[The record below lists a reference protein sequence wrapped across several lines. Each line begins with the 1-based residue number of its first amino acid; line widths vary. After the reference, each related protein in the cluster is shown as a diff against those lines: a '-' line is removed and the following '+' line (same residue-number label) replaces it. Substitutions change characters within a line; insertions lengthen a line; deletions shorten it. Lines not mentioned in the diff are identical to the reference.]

1 MKNVWMVA
9 LALGMIVLVIPAS
22 ALSEGMS
29 LELNANS
36 SDVEGKFESK
46 VLRYQA
52 DLYAA
57 AGVLYSNNDYLLTN
71 VNFTMRDKVFTPA
84 LTLGLGLKGVIGHV
98 DFPGKDYDAYALGFM
113 FHGAYDFRDDRTQ
126 WPVSIMYRFAWAP
139 SPLSFGDTDRY
150 LDSDLTVH
158 VHVVDSAAILI
169 GYRFFD
175 VRFSTDFERQ
185 KKNDDAVFFGLKM
198 YF

>member
-1 MKNVWMVA
+1 MKVVWMVI
-9 LALGMIVLVIPAS
+9 LALGIMVLVIPAT

-46 VLRYQA
+46 VFRYQA
-52 DLYAA
+52 DMYAG
-57 AGVLYSNNDYLLTN
+57 AGVLYSNDDYRFLNLNFSVRDN
-71 VNFTMRDKVFTPA
+71 VFSPA
-84 LTLGLGLKGVIGHV
+84 LTLGLGLKGIIGRV
-98 DFPGKDYDAYALGFM
+98 DFPLKDYEAYALGFM

-126 WPVSIMYRFAWAP
+126 WPISALYRFTWAP

-150 LDSDLTVH
+150 IDTDLTVH
-158 VHVVDSAAILI
+158 VHVVDSAAILV
-169 GYRFFD
+169 GYRVFD
-175 VRFSTDFERQ
+175 VRFSTHVER
-185 KKNDDAVFFGLKM
+185 KKKIDDAVFFGLKM

>member
-1 MKNVWMVA
+1 MKNVWMVT
-9 LALGMIVLVIPAS
+9 LALGIIVLAIPAS

-57 AGVLYSNNDYLLTN
+57 TGVLYSNGDYILGNLN
-71 VNFTMRDKVFTPA
+71 ASMRDTVFTPA
-84 LTLGLGLKGVIGHV
+84 LTLGLGLKGVAGSV
-98 DFPGKDYDAYALGFM
+98 DFPGKDYEVYALGFM
-113 FHGAYDFRDDRTQ
+113 FRGAYDFRDDRTE
-126 WPVSIMYRFAWAP
+126 WPFSIVYGFTWAP

-150 LDSDLTVH
+150 IDSDLTVH

-175 VRFSTDFERQ
+175 VRFSTDVERQ
-185 KKNDDAVFFGLKM
+185 KKNDDAVYFGLKM